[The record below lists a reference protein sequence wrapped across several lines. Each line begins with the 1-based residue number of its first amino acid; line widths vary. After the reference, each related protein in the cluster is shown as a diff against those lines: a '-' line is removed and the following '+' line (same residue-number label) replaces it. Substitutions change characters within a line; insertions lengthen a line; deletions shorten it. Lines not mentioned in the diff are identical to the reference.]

1 MKCPTQALPY
11 TNIMPRQ
18 KSSQGLGPI
27 LDPSSRSKTLKMDQD
42 IEDQG
47 AQDQDRSGEQIGRA
61 GWRSLF
67 NFTTKRHA
75 FTLFFAI
82 IFSIASGIVI
92 PALALFLGSIFDAF
106 TRFGAGMLWGPELV
120 RRVSFDG
127 LALLGL
133 GSASWLL
140 NGAYFMLWLVF
151 GELQAKNVRDKLFDG
166 LLEKDME
173 WYDMRKNGIGALLPR
188 FQT

>member
-1 MKCPTQALPY
+1 ME
-11 TNIMPRQ
+11 
-18 KSSQGLGPI
+18 
-27 LDPSSRSKTLKMDQD
+27 QD

-47 AQDQDRSGEQIGRA
+47 DQDDDRGGDQVRRA

-67 NFTTKRHA
+67 NFTSKRHGVP
-75 FTLFFAI
+75 LFFAV

-92 PALALFLGSIFDAF
+92 PALALFLGSIFDSF
-106 TRFGAGMLWGPELV
+106 TRFGAGTLGGSDLV
-120 RRVSFDG
+120 EKVSWQG
-127 LALLGL
+127 LALVGL

-140 NGAYFMLWLVF
+140 NGGYFMLWLAF

-166 LLEKDME
+166 MLEKDME

>member
-1 MKCPTQALPY
+1 MLRQQRSEDFSSILNRPY
-11 TNIMPRQ
+11 Q
-18 KSSQGLGPI
+18 
-27 LDPSSRSKTLKMDQD
+27 SKELKMDQD

-47 AQDQDRSGEQIGRA
+47 EQDEDPDEEVRRA

-67 NFTTKRHA
+67 SFTTKRHV
-75 FTLFFAI
+75 FPLLVAI

-92 PALALFLGSIFDAF
+92 PALALFLGGVFDSF
-106 TRFGAGMLWGPELV
+106 TNFGAGTLSASELV
-120 RRVSFDG
+120 KKVSWDG
-127 LALLGL
+127 LALVGL

-140 NGAYFMLWLVF
+140 NGGYFMLWLAF
-151 GELQAKNVRDKLFDG
+151 GELQAKSVRDKLFDG
-166 LLEKDME
+166 MLEKDME

>member
-1 MKCPTQALPY
+1 
-11 TNIMPRQ
+11 
-18 KSSQGLGPI
+18 
-27 LDPSSRSKTLKMDQD
+27 MDQD

-47 AQDQDRSGEQIGRA
+47 DQDENRSYEQVRRA

-67 NFTTKRHA
+67 NFTTMRHGVPL
-75 FTLFFAI
+75 LFAM

-92 PALALFLGSIFDAF
+92 PALALFLGAIFDSF
-106 TRFGAGMLWGPELV
+106 TKFGAGTLSGSDLV
-120 RRVSFDG
+120 KKVSIDG
-127 LALLGL
+127 LALVGL

-140 NGAYFMLWLVF
+140 NGGYFMLWLAF
-151 GELQAKNVRDKLFDG
+151 GELQAKSVRDKLFDG
-166 LLEKDME
+166 MLEKDME